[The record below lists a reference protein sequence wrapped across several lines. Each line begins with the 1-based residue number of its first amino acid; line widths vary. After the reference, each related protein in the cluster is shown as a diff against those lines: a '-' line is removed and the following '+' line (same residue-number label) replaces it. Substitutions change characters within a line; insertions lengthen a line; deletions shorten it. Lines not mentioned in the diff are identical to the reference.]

1 MLDDNGIGSY
11 FIKIWSSADFGRP
24 KPDKG
29 FFEMAVNEVLKE
41 HPGNTIADILFV
53 GDTYR
58 TDICGAYQAGL
69 KAVWI
74 NRKNET
80 DAHGIAAYQIRDIT
94 ELNKFTEP

>member
-41 HPGNTIADILFV
+41 HPGNTIRKNSHNYLFKRPII
-53 GDTYR
+53 R
-58 TDICGAYQAGL
+58 T
-69 KAVWI
+69 I
-74 NRKNET
+74 NRYEK
-80 DAHGIAAYQIRDIT
+80 AAIENI
-94 ELNKFTEP
+94 